1 MSRSYKKSPVWT
13 DRKHGA
19 KWWKRQ
25 ANRKVRYNK
34 DTVQGKNYRKMY
46 CSWNIHDW
54 ISRESRAD
62 AIAWYHRTTH
72 EERPYYKDWVLE
84 KWPTLDDYLNK
95 CWAHDHYRK

>member
-1 MSRSYKKSPVWT
+1 MSRSYKKSPIWT

-34 DTVQGKNYRKMY
+34 DTVQGKSYRKMY

-62 AIAWYHRTTH
+62 AIAWYNKVTGIHYPWRNYWI
-72 EERPYYKDWVLE
+72 EDY
-84 KWPTLDDYLNK
+84 PTLEDYLNK
-95 CWAHDHYRK
+95 CWAHDHFRK